1 MVHALHK
8 SKKDEVSDK
17 LIFAWIGERGRN
29 MIVVGCG
36 VYPEAVASL
45 AWKVLGARAEW
56 FIRYT
61 KARRTRFLI
70 DSNGLSS
77 QSCILGV

>member
-1 MVHALHK
+1 
-8 SKKDEVSDK
+8 
-17 LIFAWIGERGRN
+17 
-29 MIVVGCG
+29 MIVVGYG
-36 VYPEAVASL
+36 VYPDTVASL